1 MTPRLEPASETT
13 PKVVQEATPQEP
25 VDPRVLAA
33 NASVAAQL
41 LNTPKKP
48 SVPSIAGSGAPPR
61 DSKKVLEA
69 LAMIAK
75 KGLESKN
82 TDKALMIIQAALGS
96 TASSAAPS
104 EKSSP
109 LQATVQHQHAAPAA
123 QPPAL
128 QPQPAPQLSPF
139 GSGSQVP
146 GTPTAAA
153 LTPGLPAP
161 GTPMTADMQLALI
174 KRPATSLSHPKEYAA
189 FRRFCE
195 RNPKCAEVVRAWE
208 SLAQFYFDD
217 IL

>member
-1 MTPRLEPASETT
+1 
-13 PKVVQEATPQEP
+13 
-25 VDPRVLAA
+25 
-33 NASVAAQL
+33 
-41 LNTPKKP
+41 
-48 SVPSIAGSGAPPR
+48 
-61 DSKKVLEA
+61 
-69 LAMIAK
+69 MIAK

-109 LQATVQHQHAAPAA
+109 LQATVQPQHAAPQPAA
-123 QPPAL
+123 QPAAL
-128 QPQPAPQLSPF
+128 QFQPAPQPSPF